1 MRVGSRSVEDRISLM
16 KPNVLFIIDSFEQGG
31 SERQAMQLLRQL
43 HASGCCRVHL
53 ACLQNRGSLRAEAD
67 QLGIGEIHEYVLNS
81 FYDLNF
87 VRQLRRLVHFIKE
100 KEIDVVHTH
109 CFYTNI
115 FGMTG
120 AFLAG
125 VRGRV
130 TSKGETDG
138 FRTPMQKRAERAA
151 FRLSHRVIANCLV
164 VQNQLIREGV
174 SPSKIIQHYNGLDLE
189 RLNVRAGL
197 RREDALSEFGLPSDR
212 RYISIVANLRNPVKD
227 HPMFLRA
234 AARVRASVP
243 DAGFLIAGE
252 GELMESLRERAA
264 QLGIHDDVCFIG
276 RCDSVADLLFA
287 SDVGVLSS
295 KAEGFANAILEYM
308 AAGLPVVATDVGGAR
323 EAIADGETGY
333 VVASGDDERM
343 AERIIELLNKPE
355 RARAMG
361 ERGRLIVAEKFSCDR
376 HLQNTLEL
384 YDELLS
390 TPKPS
395 PSQIGHAW
403 RLNE

>member
-1 MRVGSRSVEDRISLM
+1 M

-31 SERQAMQLLRQL
+31 SERQAMQLLTQL
-43 HASGCCRVHL
+43 HASGQCRVHL

-67 QLGIGEIHEYVLNS
+67 QLGIGEIHEYALNS

-87 VRQLRRLVHFIKE
+87 TKQLRRLVRFIKE
-100 KEIDVVHTH
+100 NEIDVVHTH

-120 AFLAG
+120 AFLTG
-125 VRGRV
+125 VRARV

-138 FRTPMQKRAERAA
+138 FRTPLQKRAERAA

-174 SPSKIIQHYNGLDLE
+174 RPSKIIQHYNGLDLD
-189 RLNVRAGL
+189 RLRVRDGL
-197 RREDALSEFGLPSDR
+197 RREEALAEFDLPSDR
-212 RYISIVANLRNPVKD
+212 RYLSIVANLRNPVKD

-234 AARVRASVP
+234 AA
-243 DAGFLIAGE
+243 GE
-252 GELMESLRERAA
+252 GELMESLRELAG
-264 QLGIHDDVCFIG
+264 QLGIQDDVFFLG
-276 RCDSVADLLFA
+276 RCDRVADLLFA
-287 SDVGVLSS
+287 SDIGVLSS

-323 EAIADGETGY
+323 EAIAQGETGY
-333 VVASGDDERM
+333 TVASGDDEKM
-343 AERIIELLNKPE
+343 AERIIELFNGPE
-355 RARAMG
+355 RAGAMG
-361 ERGRLIVAEKFSCDR
+361 KRGRSFVAEKFSCDR

-390 TPKPS
+390 KPKSAPKR
-395 PSQIGHAW
+395 IGHEW

>member
-1 MRVGSRSVEDRISLM
+1 M

-43 HASGCCRVHL
+43 HLSGRCRVYL
-53 ACLQNRGSLRAEAD
+53 ACLQNRGSLRSEAD
-67 QLGIGEIHEYVLNS
+67 QLGIGEIREYALNS

-87 VRQLRRLVHFIKE
+87 VSQLRRLVHFIKE
-100 KEIDVVHTH
+100 KEIDVIHTH

-120 AFLAG
+120 AVLAG

-130 TSKGETDG
+130 SSKGETDG
-138 FRTPMQKRAERAA
+138 FRTPMQKRAERIS
-151 FRLSHRVIANCLV
+151 FRLAHRVIANCLV
-164 VQNQLIREGV
+164 VRNQLVREGV
-174 SPSKIIQHYNGLDLE
+174 SPSRIIQHYNGLDMD
-189 RLNVRAGL
+189 RLRVRAGL
-197 RREDALSEFGLPSDR
+197 TREQALAAFGLPQEPSR
-212 RYISIVANLRNPVKD
+212 RFVSIVANLRNPVKD

-234 AARVRASVP
+234 AARVRVAVP
-243 DAGFLIAGE
+243 NAGFVIAGE
-252 GELMESLRERAA
+252 GELMTELHDLAK
-264 QLGIHDDVCFIG
+264 QLGIQDDVFFIG
-276 RCDSVADLLFA
+276 RCDRVAELLFA

-308 AAGLPVVATDVGGAR
+308 AASLPVVATDVGGAR
-323 EAIADGETGY
+323 EAITEGETGY

-343 AERIIELLNKPE
+343 AERIIQLLKEPE
-355 RARAMG
+355 RASAMG
-361 ERGRLIVAEKFSCDR
+361 RRGKLIVAEKFSCDR

-384 YDELLS
+384 YDQLLS
-390 TPKPS
+390 KPKPS
-395 PSQIGHAW
+395 PSQIGHEW

>member
-1 MRVGSRSVEDRISLM
+1 M

-31 SERQAMQLLRQL
+31 SERQAMQLLTQL
-43 HASGCCRVHL
+43 HTSGQCRVHL

-67 QLGIGEIHEYVLNS
+67 QLGIGEIHEYALNS

-87 VRQLRRLVHFIKE
+87 ARQLRRLVHFIRKN
-100 KEIDVVHTH
+100 KIDVVHTH

-120 AFLAG
+120 GFLAR
-125 VRGRV
+125 VRARV

-138 FRTPMQKRAERAA
+138 FRSPLQKRAERAA
-151 FRLSHRVIANCLV
+151 FSLSHRVIANCLV
-164 VQNQLIREGV
+164 VQNQLIGEGV
-174 SPSKIIQHYNGLDLE
+174 SPAKIIQHYNGLDLE
-189 RLNVRAGL
+189 RLKVRADL
-197 RREDALSEFGLPSDR
+197 CREEALAEFGLPADR

-234 AARVRASVP
+234 AARVRTAVP
-243 DAGFLIAGE
+243 EAGFAIAGE
-252 GELMESLRERAA
+252 GELMEGLRELAG
-264 QLGIHDDVCFIG
+264 QLGIQDDVFFLG
-276 RCDSVADLLFA
+276 RCDNVANLLFA
-287 SDVGVLSS
+287 SEIGVLSS

-323 EAIADGETGY
+323 EAIAEGETGY
-333 VVASGDDERM
+333 IVASGDDEKM
-343 AERIIELLNKPE
+343 AARIIDLLNEPE
-355 RARAMG
+355 RGCRMG
-361 ERGRLIVAEKFSCDR
+361 ERGKLIAAQKFSCDR

-390 TPKPS
+390 TQNSAPS
-395 PSQIGHAW
+395 RIGHEW

>member
-1 MRVGSRSVEDRISLM
+1 M
-16 KPNVLFIIDSFEQGG
+16 KPSVLFIIDSFEQGG
-31 SERQAMQLLRQL
+31 SERQAMQLLTQL
-43 HASGCCRVHL
+43 HASGECRVYL

-67 QLGIGEIHEYVLNS
+67 QLGIGEINEYALNS

-87 VRQLRRLVHFIKE
+87 VRQLRRLVRFIRE

-125 VRGRV
+125 VRARV

-138 FRTPMQKRAERAA
+138 FRTPLQKRAERAA

-189 RLNVRAGL
+189 RQKVRPDL
-197 RREDALSEFGLPSDR
+197 RREDALAGFGLPSGR
-212 RYISIVANLRNPVKD
+212 RYMSIVANLRNPVKD

-234 AARVRASVP
+234 AARVRAAVP
-243 DAGFLIAGE
+243 DAGFAIAGE
-252 GELMESLRERAA
+252 GELMESLRELAGK
-264 QLGIHDDVCFIG
+264 LGIQGDVFFIG
-276 RCDSVADLLFA
+276 RCDRVADLLFA
-287 SDVGVLSS
+287 SEIGVLSS

-323 EAIADGETGY
+323 EAIGEGETGY
-333 VVASGDDERM
+333 TVASGDDAKM
-343 AERIIELLNKPE
+343 AARIIELLNEPE

-361 ERGRLIVAEKFSCDR
+361 QRGKVIAADKFSCDR

-390 TPKPS
+390 TPKSAPAG
-395 PSQIGHAW
+395 IGHKW

>member
-1 MRVGSRSVEDRISLM
+1 M

-31 SERQAMQLLRQL
+31 SERQAMQLLRQV
-43 HASGCCRVHL
+43 HASGRCRVHL

-67 QLGIGEIHEYVLNS
+67 QLGIGEIHEYALDS

-87 VRQLRRLVHFIKE
+87 VRQLRLLGQFIKE

-120 AFLAG
+120 AFFAG

-189 RLNVRAGL
+189 RLKVRVGL
-197 RREDALSEFGLPSDR
+197 RREEALAVFGLPREPTR
-212 RYISIVANLRNPVKD
+212 RYISIVANLHNPVKD
-227 HPMFLRA
+227 HAMFLRA
-234 AARVRASVP
+234 AARVRAAVP
-243 DAGFLIAGE
+243 DAGFVIAGE
-252 GELMESLRERAA
+252 GELMDDLRKLAK
-264 QLGIHDDVCFIG
+264 QLGIQDDVFFIG

-287 SDVGVLSS
+287 SDIGVLSS

-308 AAGLPVVATDVGGAR
+308 AASLPVVATDVGGVR
-323 EAIADGETGY
+323 EAIAEGETGY
-333 VVASGDDERM
+333 VVASGKDEEM
-343 AERIIELLNKPE
+343 AERIIELLNEPE

-361 ERGRLIVAEKFSCDR
+361 QRGKLIVADKFSCDR
-376 HLQNTLEL
+376 HLHNTLEL

-395 PSQIGHAW
+395 PSQIGHEW

>member
-1 MRVGSRSVEDRISLM
+1 M

-43 HASGCCRVHL
+43 QASGRCRVHL

-67 QLGIGEIHEYVLNS
+67 QLRIGEIHEYALNS

-87 VRQLRRLVHFIKE
+87 VRQLRRLVHFIRE

-174 SPSKIIQHYNGLDLE
+174 SPSKLIQHYNGLDLE
-189 RLNVRAGL
+189 RLKVRAGL
-197 RREDALSEFGLPSDR
+197 TREEALAACGLPQEPTR

-234 AARVRASVP
+234 AARVRAAVT
-243 DAGFLIAGE
+243 DAGFVIAGE
-252 GELMESLRERAA
+252 GELINDLRELAK
-264 QLGIHDDVCFIG
+264 QLGIHDDVFFIG
-276 RCDSVADLLFA
+276 RCDNVADLLFA
-287 SDVGVLSS
+287 SDVGVLNS
-295 KAEGFANAILEYM
+295 KAEGFANAIRIC
-308 AAGLPVVATDVGGAR
+308 GDGR
-323 EAIADGETGY
+323 ES
-333 VVASGDDERM
+333 V
-343 AERIIELLNKPE
+343 
-355 RARAMG
+355 
-361 ERGRLIVAEKFSCDR
+361 ERGDK
-376 HLQNTLEL
+376 N
-384 YDELLS
+384 
-390 TPKPS
+390 P
-395 PSQIGHAW
+395 
-403 RLNE
+403 

>member
-1 MRVGSRSVEDRISLM
+1 M
-16 KPNVLFIIDSFEQGG
+16 KPNVLFMIDSFEQGG

-43 HASGCCRVHL
+43 HHSGQCRVYL
-53 ACLQNRGSLRAEAD
+53 ACLQDRGSLRAEAD
-67 QLGIGEIHEYVLNS
+67 QLGIGEIHEYALNS

-87 VRQLRRLVHFIKE
+87 VRQLRSLVHFIRE

-125 VRGRV
+125 VRARV

-138 FRTPMQKRAERAA
+138 FRTPMQKRAERVA

-189 RLNVRAGL
+189 RLKVRAGL
-197 RREDALSEFGLPSDR
+197 RREEALAAFGLPSER
-212 RYISIVANLRNPVKD
+212 RYLSIVANLRNPVKD
-227 HPMFLRA
+227 HPMLLRA

-243 DAGFLIAGE
+243 DAGFVIAGE
-252 GELMESLRERAA
+252 GELMESLRELAV
-264 QLGIHDDVCFIG
+264 QLGIQDDVFFIG
-276 RCDSVADLLFA
+276 RCDNVADLLFA

-323 EAIADGETGY
+323 EAIAEGETGY
-333 VVASGDDERM
+333 TVASGDDEKM
-343 AERIIELLNKPE
+343 AERIIGLLNEPK

-361 ERGRLIVAEKFSCDR
+361 ERGKLIAAEKFSCDR

-390 TPKPS
+390 TPKPA
-395 PSQIGHAW
+395 PSRIGHEW

>member
-1 MRVGSRSVEDRISLM
+1 M
-16 KPNVLFIIDSFEQGG
+16 KLNVLFIIDSFEQGG
-31 SERQAMQLLRQL
+31 SERQAIQLLRQL
-43 HASGCCRVHL
+43 HTSGRCRVHL
-53 ACLQNRGSLRAEAD
+53 ACLQNRGSLREQAD
-67 QLGIGEIHEYVLNS
+67 ELGIGEIHEYALNS

-100 KEIDVVHTH
+100 KEIDIVHTH

-151 FRLSHRVIANCLV
+151 FRLSHRVIANCQV

-174 SPSKIIQHYNGLDLE
+174 SPSKIIQHYNGLDLD
-189 RLNVRAGL
+189 RLRVRPGL
-197 RREDALSEFGLPSDR
+197 KREEALAAFGLPQEPPR
-212 RYISIVANLRNPVKD
+212 RYVSIVANLRNPVKD

-234 AARVRASVP
+234 AARVRAAIP
-243 DAGFLIAGE
+243 DAGFVIAGE
-252 GELMESLRERAA
+252 GELMKELRDLAA
-264 QLGIHDDVCFIG
+264 QLGIQDDVFFIG

-287 SDVGVLSS
+287 SEVGVLSS

-323 EAIADGETGY
+323 EAIAEGETGY
-333 VVASGDDERM
+333 VVASGDDEKM
-343 AERIIELLNKPE
+343 AERIIELLNEPK
-355 RARAMG
+355 RARVMG
-361 ERGRLIVAEKFSCDR
+361 ERGQVFVAKKYSCDR

-390 TPKPS
+390 APNSS
-395 PSQIGHAW
+395 PSRIDHQW

>member
-1 MRVGSRSVEDRISLM
+1 M

-43 HASGCCRVHL
+43 HHSGQCHVHL

-67 QLGIGEIHEYVLNS
+67 ELDIGDIHEYALNN

-87 VRQLRRLVHFIKE
+87 ARQLRRLGHFIKE
-100 KEIDVVHTH
+100 NEIDVVHTH

-130 TSKGETDG
+130 SSKGETDG
-138 FRTPMQKRAERAA
+138 FRTLMQKRAERVAI
-151 FRLSHRVIANCLV
+151 RLSHRVIANCQV

-174 SPSKIIQHYNGLDLE
+174 SPSRIIQHYNGLDME
-189 RLNVRAGL
+189 RLKVRVGL
-197 RREDALSEFGLPSDR
+197 TREGVLAAFGLPPTR

-234 AARVRASVP
+234 AARVRAAVP
-243 DAGFLIAGE
+243 DAGFVIAGE
-252 GELMESLRERAA
+252 GELMEELRELAV
-264 QLGIHDDVCFIG
+264 QLGIQDDVFFIG
-276 RCDSVADLLFA
+276 RCDNVADLLFA

-295 KAEGFANAILEYM
+295 RAEGFANVILEYM
-308 AAGLPVVATDVGGAR
+308 AAGLPVVATDVGGVR
-323 EAIADGETGY
+323 EAIAEGETGY
-333 VVASGDDERM
+333 IVASGDNEGM
-343 AERIIELLNKPE
+343 AERIVELLSEPE

-361 ERGRLIVAEKFSCDR
+361 ERGKLIVAEKFSCDR

-384 YDELLS
+384 YDALLS
-390 TPKPS
+390 KPKPA
-395 PSQIGHAW
+395 PSRIGPEW

>member
-1 MRVGSRSVEDRISLM
+1 M
-16 KPNVLFIIDSFEQGG
+16 KPKILFIIDSFEQGG

-43 HASGCCRVHL
+43 QASGRCRVYL

-67 QLGIGEIHEYVLNS
+67 QLEIQEYALNS

-87 VRQLRRLVHFIKE
+87 VRQLRRLGHFIKE

-138 FRTPMQKRAERAA
+138 FRTPMQKRAERVA
-151 FRLSHRVIANCLV
+151 FRLSHRVIANCLA

-174 SPSKIIQHYNGLDLE
+174 SPSKITQHYNGLDMD
-189 RLNVRAGL
+189 RLKVRAGL
-197 RREDALSEFGLPSDR
+197 EREEALAAFGLPSER

-227 HPMFLRA
+227 HPTFLRA
-234 AARVRASVP
+234 AARVRAAVP
-243 DAGFLIAGE
+243 DAGFVIAGE
-252 GELMESLRERAA
+252 GELMNDLRELAK
-264 QLGIHDDVCFIG
+264 QLGIQDDVFFIG

-308 AAGLPVVATDVGGAR
+308 AAGLPAVATDVGGAR
-323 EAIADGETGY
+323 EAIAESETGY
-333 VVASGDDERM
+333 VVASGDDEKM
-343 AERIIELLNKPE
+343 AARIIELLNEPE
-355 RARAMG
+355 RALAMG
-361 ERGRLIVAEKFSCDR
+361 ARGKLIVAEKFSCDR

-395 PSQIGHAW
+395 PSQIGHEW

>member
-1 MRVGSRSVEDRISLM
+1 MILPV

-31 SERQAMQLLRQL
+31 SERQAMQLLTQL
-43 HASGCCRVHL
+43 HASGKCRVHL

-67 QLGIGEIHEYVLNS
+67 QLGIGEITEYALNS

-87 VRQLRRLVHFIKE
+87 VKQLRRLVHFIRE
-100 KEIDVVHTH
+100 NQIDVVHTH

-125 VRGRV
+125 VRARV

-138 FRTPMQKRAERAA
+138 FRTPMQKRAERAS

-174 SPSKIIQHYNGLDLE
+174 NPAKIIQHYNGLDLE
-189 RLNVRAGL
+189 RLKVRAGL
-197 RREDALSEFGLPSDR
+197 RREEALAGFGLPSDR
-212 RYISIVANLRNPVKD
+212 RYLSIVANLRNPVKD

-234 AARVRASVP
+234 AARVRAAVP
-243 DAGFLIAGE
+243 KAGFAIAGE
-252 GELMESLRERAA
+252 GELMEGLRELAG
-264 QLGIHDDVCFIG
+264 QLGIRDDVFFIG
-276 RCDSVADLLFA
+276 RCDNVADLLFA
-287 SDVGVLSS
+287 SEIGVLSS

-308 AAGLPVVATDVGGAR
+308 AAGLPVVASHVGGAR
-323 EAIADGETGY
+323 EAISEDETGY
-333 VVASGDDERM
+333 VVASGDDKKM
-343 AERIIELLNKPE
+343 AARIIELLNDPQ
-355 RARAMG
+355 RARVMG
-361 ERGRLIVAEKFSCDR
+361 ERGRSFVAERFSCDR

-390 TPKPS
+390 TPKSAPS
-395 PSQIGHAW
+395 RIGHEW
-403 RLNE
+403 RLNQ

>member
-1 MRVGSRSVEDRISLM
+1 M
-16 KPNVLFIIDSFEQGG
+16 KPDVLFIIDSFEQGG

-43 HASGCCRVHL
+43 RASGRCRVHL

-67 QLGIGEIHEYVLNS
+67 QLGIGEIHEYALNS

-87 VRQLRRLVHFIKE
+87 VRQLRRLVCFIKE
-100 KEIDVVHTH
+100 REIDVVHTH

-138 FRTPMQKRAERAA
+138 FRTETQKRAERTA

-174 SPSKIIQHYNGLDLE
+174 SPSKIIQHYNGLDMD
-189 RLNVRAGL
+189 RLKVRVGL
-197 RREDALSEFGLPSDR
+197 TREQALAALGLPQDPSR
-212 RYISIVANLRNPVKD
+212 RFVSIVANLRNPVKD
-227 HPMFLRA
+227 HAMFLRA
-234 AARVRASVP
+234 AARVLAAVP
-243 DAGFLIAGE
+243 GAGFVIAGE
-252 GELMESLRERAA
+252 GELMNDLRELAK
-264 QLGIHDDVCFIG
+264 QLGINDDVFFIG

-287 SDVGVLSS
+287 SDIGVLSS

-323 EAIADGETGY
+323 EAITEGETGH
-333 VVASGDDERM
+333 VVASGDDGKM
-343 AERIIELLNKPE
+343 AERIIELLNEPG

-361 ERGRLIVAEKFSCDR
+361 ERGKLIVVEKFSCDR

-390 TPKPS
+390 TAKPS
-395 PSQIGHAW
+395 PSQIGHEW

>member
-1 MRVGSRSVEDRISLM
+1 M

-31 SERQAMQLLRQL
+31 SERQAMQLLTQL
-43 HASGCCRVHL
+43 HASGQCRVHL

-67 QLGIGEIHEYVLNS
+67 QLGIGEIHEYALNS

-87 VRQLRRLVHFIKE
+87 AKQLRRLVRFIKE
-100 KEIDVVHTH
+100 NEIDVVHTH

-125 VRGRV
+125 VRARV

-138 FRTPMQKRAERAA
+138 FRSPMQKRVERTS

-174 SPSKIIQHYNGLDLE
+174 SPAKIIQHYNGLNLE
-189 RLNVRAGL
+189 RLKVRSGL
-197 RREDALSEFGLPSDR
+197 RREEALAAFGLPSGR
-212 RYISIVANLRNPVKD
+212 RYMSIVANLRNPVKD

-234 AARVRASVP
+234 AARVRAAIP
-243 DAGFLIAGE
+243 DVGFAIAGE
-252 GELMESLRERAA
+252 GELMEGLRELAG
-264 QLGIHDDVCFIG
+264 QLGIEEDVFFLG
-276 RCDSVADLLFA
+276 RCDNVADLLFA
-287 SDVGVLSS
+287 SDIGVLSS

-323 EAIADGETGY
+323 EAIAEGETGY
-333 VVASGDDERM
+333 TVASGNDELM
-343 AERIIELLNKPE
+343 AARIIELLNEPK

-361 ERGRLIVAEKFSCDR
+361 ERGKLIAAEKFSCDR
-376 HLQNTLEL
+376 HLKNTLEL

-390 TPKPS
+390 KPKSAPTG
-395 PSQIGHAW
+395 IGHEW

>member
-1 MRVGSRSVEDRISLM
+1 M

-31 SERQAMQLLRQL
+31 SERQAMQLLTQL
-43 HASGCCRVHL
+43 HASGKCLVHL

-67 QLGIGEIHEYVLNS
+67 QLDIGEIHEYALNS

-87 VRQLRRLVHFIKE
+87 VRQLQRLGHFIKE
-100 KEIDVVHTH
+100 KKIDVVHTH

-125 VRGRV
+125 VHGRV

-138 FRTPMQKRAERAA
+138 FRTPMQKRAERVA
-151 FRLSHRVIANCLV
+151 FRLSHQVIANCLV
-164 VQNQLIREGV
+164 VQDQLIREGV
-174 SPSKIIQHYNGLDLE
+174 SPSRIIQHYNGLDME
-189 RLNVRAGL
+189 RLKVQPGL
-197 RREDALSEFGLPSDR
+197 KREEALAVFGLAPAR
-212 RYISIVANLRNPVKD
+212 RYVSIVANLRNPVKD
-227 HPMFLRA
+227 HPTFLRA
-234 AARVRASVP
+234 AARVRAAVP
-243 DAGFLIAGE
+243 DAGFVIAGE
-252 GELMESLRERAA
+252 GELMEELRALA
-264 QLGIHDDVCFIG
+264 VQLGIQDDVFFIG

-295 KAEGFANAILEYM
+295 RAEGFANAILEYM
-308 AAGLPVVATDVGGAR
+308 AGGLPVVATDVGGAR
-323 EAIADGETGY
+323 EAIAEGETGY

-343 AERIIELLNKPE
+343 AERIIELLNEPE

-361 ERGRLIVAEKFSCDR
+361 KRGQLVVAEKFSCDR

-390 TPKPS
+390 KTKPA
-395 PSQIGHAW
+395 PSRIGPEW

>member
-1 MRVGSRSVEDRISLM
+1 M
-16 KPNVLFIIDSFEQGG
+16 KPNVLFIMDSFEQGG
-31 SERQAMQLLRQL
+31 SERQAMLLLRQL
-43 HASGCCRVHL
+43 HASGRCRVHL

-67 QLGIGEIHEYVLNS
+67 QLSIGEIHEYALNS

-87 VRQLRRLVHFIKE
+87 VRQLRLLGQFIKE

-120 AFLAG
+120 AFFAG

-130 TSKGETDG
+130 TSKGETEG

-174 SPSKIIQHYNGLDLE
+174 SPSKIIQHYNGLDQE
-189 RLNVRAGL
+189 RLKVRVGL
-197 RREDALSEFGLPSDR
+197 RREEALAAFGLPQEPTR

-227 HPMFLRA
+227 HAMFLRA
-234 AARVRASVP
+234 AVRVRAAVP
-243 DAGFLIAGE
+243 DAGFVIAGE
-252 GELMESLRERAA
+252 GELMDDLCELAN
-264 QLGIHDDVCFIG
+264 QLGIQDDVFFIG

-287 SDVGVLSS
+287 SDIGVLSS
-295 KAEGFANAILEYM
+295 KAEGLANAILEYM
-308 AAGLPVVATDVGGAR
+308 AASLPVVATDVGGVR
-323 EAIADGETGY
+323 EAIAEGETGY
-333 VVASGDDERM
+333 VVASGDDEKM
-343 AERIIELLNKPE
+343 AERIIELLNEPE

-361 ERGRLIVAEKFSCDR
+361 ERGKLIVADKFSCDR

-395 PSQIGHAW
+395 PSQIGHEW